1 MNRIKITAYGCI
13 HLAIPE
19 HNRIRQARPRYSMS
33 KEWMRLPAL
42 IQLGSTAR
50 GGEDSRPSNQSR
62 DVRVV
67 TFTNGKMHVLVGS
80 VEYR

>member
-1 MNRIKITAYGCI
+1 
-13 HLAIPE
+13 
-19 HNRIRQARPRYSMS
+19 
-33 KEWMRLPAL
+33 MRLPAL

-50 GGEDSRPSNQSR
+50 GGEDSRPSNQSH

-80 VEYR
+80 VDDRQMERFVELTHCCRNYGFAVNARSSSNQ